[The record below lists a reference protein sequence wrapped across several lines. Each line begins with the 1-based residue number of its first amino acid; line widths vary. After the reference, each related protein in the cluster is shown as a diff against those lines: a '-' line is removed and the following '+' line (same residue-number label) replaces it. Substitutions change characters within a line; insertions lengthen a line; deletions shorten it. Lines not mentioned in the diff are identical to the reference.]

1 VNAGLGRS
9 SPLLIRGARQ
19 LLTLNGPSGPRR
31 GHSLNNLGVI
41 EDGAVL
47 IVNGVIT
54 SVGPA
59 RRVENL
65 AEAKGAAEI
74 SASGRVV
81 IPAFVDPVTN
91 LVAPPHFHPSGP
103 HRQPGN
109 DLANRA
115 LKATP
120 ARSLLFQARRFV
132 QFFARHGTT
141 TLESK
146 STRFADEA
154 TELKALR
161 ILQDLH
167 HKPANV
173 VGAFAAGTRMA
184 PETIRADLPGWL
196 TTYLLPRVA
205 ARKMARFAQMPC
217 SEEFS
222 LEEVRT
228 FIHTAAQQGLR
239 PKLELASQQK
249 LTDVLSLMHEVV
261 VPVIE
266 GITSCDASSVF
277 AIARSQSLVVLLPA
291 LMFGSASSLCARE
304 LIEGGA
310 AVALASG
317 FEATNQPIFNMQTV
331 IGLACRHLGLTVE
344 EAISCATINAAHA
357 CDEASRVG
365 SLQFGKDADLL
376 LLNVPDYR
384 EIAHFFGANLVH
396 MTLRRGEIIFR
407 EGELN
412 WSDDF

>member
-1 VNAGLGRS
+1 
-9 SPLLIRGARQ
+9 
-19 LLTLNGPSGPRR
+19 
-31 GHSLNNLGVI
+31 LNNLGVI

-47 IVNGVIT
+47 IVNGIIT

-65 AEAKGAAEI
+65 AEAKGAADI

-81 IPAFVDPVTN
+81 IPAFVDPVTT

-103 HRQPGN
+103 QKPSTIEF
-109 DLANRA
+109 ANRA

-146 STRFADEA
+146 STRFADEG

-161 ILQDLH
+161 IIQDLQDR
-167 HKPANV
+167 PANMV
-173 VGAFAAGTRMA
+173 PTFAAGTRMA
-184 PETIRADLPGWL
+184 PEALRGNVAEWL

-205 ARKMARFAQMPC
+205 TRRMARFAQMPC
-217 SEEFS
+217 GDDFT
-222 LEEVRT
+222 LEQVRA
-228 FIHTAAQQGLR
+228 FLHAAGQQGLR
-239 PKLELASQQK
+239 PKLQLAAAEG
-249 LTDVLSLMHEVV
+249 LTDALTLLPELTT
-261 VPVIE
+261 PVIE
-266 GITSCDASSVF
+266 GVNDCDVASASVL
-277 AIARSQSLVVLLPA
+277 ARSQALVVMLPA
-291 LMFGSASSLCARE
+291 LMLANTPGACARK
-304 LIEGGA
+304 LIDLGA
-310 AVALASG
+310 AVAIASG
-317 FEATNQPIFNMQTV
+317 FDAANQPIFNMQTI

-357 CDEASRVG
+357 CEEAGRVG
-365 SLQFGKDADLL
+365 SIQFGKEADIL

-412 WSDDF
+412 WSDDV